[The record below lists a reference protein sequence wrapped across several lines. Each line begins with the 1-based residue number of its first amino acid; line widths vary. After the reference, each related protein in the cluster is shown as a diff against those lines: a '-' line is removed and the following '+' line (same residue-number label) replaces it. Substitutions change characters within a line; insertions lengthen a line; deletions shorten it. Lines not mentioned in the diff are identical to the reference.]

1 MKLATIEE
9 VEREIVALDALGIKA
24 LQVRWLEVY
33 GKEPPSRIRGGLLR
47 LGISYGLQEKAF
59 GGLKPQTIRY
69 LRKLAAELRAERAS
83 KQVGS
88 DGTDAPAPHWPAE
101 RTLLSPGTQLLREW
115 NGSTEVV
122 DVVTDGYTWRGVTYR
137 TLSAVAVAITGTKW
151 SGPKF
156 FGLTATTKGR
166 SRAADR
172 LGSALQAA
180 VRHDVET
187 I

>member
-1 MKLATIEE
+1 MKRATRDE
-9 VEREIVALDALGIKA
+9 VEREIVAIDALGTKA

-47 LGISYGLQEKAF
+47 LGISYRLQEKAF
-59 GGLKPQTIRY
+59 GGLKPQTVRH

-83 KQVGS
+83 KQAGL
-88 DGTDAPAPHWPAE
+88 DGTDVSIPHWPRE
-101 RTLLSPGTQLLREW
+101 RPWLSPGTQLMREW

-122 DVVTDGYTWRGVTYR
+122 DVVADGYTWRGDTYR

-156 FGLTATTKGR
+156 FGLTGAAKVRPRDGDHAR
-166 SRAADR
+166 SR
-172 LGSALQAA
+172 LQPPAGL
-180 VRHDVET
+180 DVES

>member
-1 MKLATIEE
+1 MKRPSREE
-9 VEREIVALDALGIKA
+9 VEREIAALDALGTKA
-24 LQVRWLEVY
+24 LQVKWLEVH

-47 LGISYGLQEKAF
+47 LGISYRLQEKAF
-59 GGLKPQTIRY
+59 GGLKPQTVRY

-88 DGTDAPAPHWPAE
+88 DGTNAAAPRWPAE
-101 RTLLSPGTQLLREW
+101 RTLLSPGTQLMREW

-122 DVVTDGYTWRGVTYR
+122 DVVADGYTWRGDTYR

-156 FGLTATTKGR
+156 FGLTATAKGR
-166 SRAADR
+166 SRAADKTR
-172 LGSALQAA
+172 PALRPA
-180 VRHDVET
+180 VET
-187 I
+187 T